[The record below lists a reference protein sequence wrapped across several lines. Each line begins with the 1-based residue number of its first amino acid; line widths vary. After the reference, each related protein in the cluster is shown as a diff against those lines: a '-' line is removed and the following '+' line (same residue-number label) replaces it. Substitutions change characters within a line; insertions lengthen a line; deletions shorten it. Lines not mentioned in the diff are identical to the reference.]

1 MPIDLHRTYKVK
13 IRNKHSKEENIKQ
26 LKGSWTVAEIE
37 ISYKPIITDHTAI
50 SSSFQAYELIKQLW
64 DKEKINLQ
72 EQFAV
77 LFFNQSKKIIGWKIL
92 STGNMTKC
100 IVDIKLLVSLAV
112 HCMCTPVMWKTHVNC
127 PFTSTLNLCVYPVT
141 SNEAFNSNCF
151 PLYFTGSSNWC
162 SILSANEFVIY
173 VKGK

>member
-1 MPIDLHRTYKVK
+1 LPIDLHRTYKVK

-92 STGNMTKC
+92 STGNMT
-100 IVDIKLLVSLAV
+100 
-112 HCMCTPVMWKTHVNC
+112 
-127 PFTSTLNLCVYPVT
+127 
-141 SNEAFNSNCF
+141 
-151 PLYFTGSSNWC
+151 
-162 SILSANEFVIY
+162 
-173 VKGK
+173 